1 MCIRDRANAMCSS
14 IVPVLTKLMVREEYG
29 RAKERIGQAM
39 RFTMIVAF
47 PSAVGLA
54 VLARPIIS
62 MLFKGEVDMAVKML
76 HVGSVSVIF
85 FAISTLTNGVLQGI
99 NRMKVPVRNAAISL
113 VIHIVFLYVTLQ
125 LGMGINAVIYANI
138 LFAAIVCVLN
148 AMAIRKYMRYR
159 QELVRTFAIPAI
171 ASVVMGIV
179 IGLLNLLLAKTAGN
193 VVTVFVGICV
203 GAVVYFAVL
212 ILLKG
217 ITEHDLRSMPGGR
230 TVLTVAKRM
239 RLM

>member
-1 MCIRDRANAMCSS
+1 
-14 IVPVLTKLMVREEYG
+14 
-29 RAKERIGQAM
+29 
-39 RFTMIVAF
+39 
-47 PSAVGLA
+47 
-54 VLARPIIS
+54 
-62 MLFKGEVDMAVKML
+62 
-76 HVGSVSVIF
+76 
-85 FAISTLTNGVLQGI
+85 
-99 NRMKVPVRNAAISL
+99 
-113 VIHIVFLYVTLQ
+113 
-125 LGMGINAVIYANI
+125 MGINAVIYANI

-217 ITEHDLRSMPGGR
+217 INEHDLRSMPGGR